1 MRNKSYLLIVL
12 IFTVFFGFLATSV
25 FAAQEVTPCKN
36 DLSGEINCGKSSI
49 FNLDSGKYT
58 LPIILSA
65 GAIDGINPCAIG
77 LIILLLGY
85 LIIFAK
91 RPDMVPKLGGVYIA
105 TIFVTYF
112 LIGLFFYKF
121 ISLLVGLPYYHD
133 ISRIIRYVIGGAL
146 VVSGL
151 INIKDYFWYGRG
163 ISLQVPESKRWK
175 LTRYVQK
182 TTVPATFFLGLMVT
196 LFELPC
202 SLPLY
207 VGSVN
212 ILHENLGV
220 LKAVLYL
227 LLYNVMF
234 VMPLLV
240 IFILILFGKRI
251 AELKEWQESKQRVM
265 KLGMGIALEV
275 LALFLFLI
283 K

>member
-1 MRNKSYLLIVL
+1 
-12 IFTVFFGFLATSV
+12 LATNV
-25 FAAQEVTPCKN
+25 FAAQEITPCKK
-36 DLSGEINCGKSSI
+36 DLSGEIKCGKSSI
-49 FNLDSGKYT
+49 FNLDTGKYT
-58 LPIILSA
+58 LPAILAA

-91 RPDMVPKLGGVYIA
+91 RPDLVPKLSSVYII

-121 ISLLVGLPYYHD
+121 ISFLVALPYYHE
-133 ISRIIRYVIGGAL
+133 ISRIIRYGIGGAL
-146 VVSGL
+146 AIAGL
-151 INIKDYFWYGRG
+151 INIKDFFWYGKG
-163 ISLQVPESKRWK
+163 VSLSVPESKKWK
-175 LTRYVQK
+175 LTHYVQK
-182 TTVPATFFLGLMVT
+182 TTVPATIFLGLMVT

-207 VGSVN
+207 VGAVG
-212 ILHENLGV
+212 IMHDNLGIV
-220 LKAVLYL
+220 NAISYL

-265 KLGMGIALEV
+265 KLGMGLALEAF
-275 LALFLFLI
+275 ALFLFLI

>member
-1 MRNKSYLLIVL
+1 LIV
-12 IFTVFFGFLATSV
+12 IVSFGFLAANV
-25 FAAQEVTPCKN
+25 FAAQEVVSCKN

-49 FNLDSGKYT
+49 FNLSPEKYT

-65 GAIDGINPCAIG
+65 GAVDGINPCAIG

-91 RPDMVPKLGGVYIA
+91 RPDLVPKLGSVYIG
-105 TIFVTYF
+105 TIFITYF
-112 LIGLFFYKF
+112 FIGLFFYKF
-121 ISLLVGLPYYHD
+121 ITFLVGLPYYHD
-133 ISRIIRYVIGGAL
+133 ISRIIRYFIGGTL
-146 VVSGL
+146 VVAGL
-151 INIKDYFWYGRG
+151 INIKDFFWYGKG
-163 ISLQVPESKRWK
+163 ISLQVPEKQRWR

-182 TTVPATFFLGLMVT
+182 GTVPATAFLGLMVT

-207 VGSVN
+207 VGSVG

-220 LKAVLYL
+220 MKAVLYL
-227 LLYNVMF
+227 LLYNLMF

-240 IFILILFGKRI
+240 IFILILLGKRI
-251 AELKEWQESKQRVM
+251 AELKEWQESKERQM
-265 KLGMGIALEV
+265 KLGMGLALEV
-275 LALFLFLI
+275 LAIFLFLI